1 MAQKP
6 NSVVHVEIHSN
17 APEKTK
23 AFLKDVFD
31 WKFQD
36 MPEMNYSMFEAPS
49 APGGGLQKAENLPA
63 GVLDYI
69 LSEDIDGTLKKI
81 QSSGGAVVMP
91 KAEIPGMGWFAV
103 FQDPT
108 GITLALY
115 ETGPQQRP
123 ARARSRRRA
132 TKSAGKSAA
141 KGRKRGRRSR

>member
-6 NSVVHVEIHSN
+6 NSVVHVEFHST

-36 MPEMNYSMFEAPS
+36 LPEMNYSMFEAPS
-49 APGGGLQKAENLPA
+49 APGGGLQKAENMPA

-69 LSEDIDGTLKKI
+69 LSRDIDGTVKKI
-81 QSSGGAVVMP
+81 QSSGGAIVMP
-91 KAEIPGMGWFAV
+91 KQEIPGMGYFAV

-115 ETGPQQRP
+115 EPMSAP
-123 ARARSRRRA
+123 RRTAAPRRKA
-132 TKSAGKSAA
+132 AKKSARG
-141 KGRKRGRRSR
+141 GRKGSRRSR

>member
-36 MPEMNYSMFEAPS
+36 MPEMNYSMFEPPS

-69 LSEDIDGTLKKI
+69 LSKDIDGTVKKI
-81 QSSGGAVVMP
+81 QSSGGSIVTP
-91 KAEIPGMGWFAV
+91 KMEIPGMGFFAV

-115 ETGPQQRP
+115 EPQAAPRRAP
-123 ARARSRRRA
+123 ASRRKTTKRAARGGRKASRRR
-132 TKSAGKSAA
+132 
-141 KGRKRGRRSR
+141 SR